1 MAKSLMYIRNMKIYF
16 FGTPGFAIPSLSMLF
31 NSTDFLIQAVVTQ
44 PDKPGNRRVLT
55 PPPIKL
61 SALKL
66 GLKVL
71 QPEKIDKELIEKIK
85 KDAPDAII
93 VIAYGGLIPKEV
105 LEIPKYG
112 CINVHPSL
120 LPKYRGASP
129 IQEALLNGDKETGIS
144 IMKVDEKLDHGPVYL
159 VKRIEIEDKDT
170 FETLSGKLA
179 IAAALLLLLALKDIE
194 EGNLPQIPQPDSK
207 ATFCRKIAK
216 EDGLID
222 WERSSKEILN
232 QIRALNPWPS
242 TYTSLQ
248 GKTLKILEAVV
259 RPSTKKGKPGSTEI
273 LDKNTF
279 GFHTKDSLIVPTLVQ
294 LEGKPQVTAKEFLNG
309 YKSSLS

>member
-1 MAKSLMYIRNMKIYF
+1 MKIYF
-16 FGTPGFAIPSLSMLF
+16 FGTPEFAIPSLKTLF
-31 NSTDFLIQAVVTQ
+31 NSADFKIQAVVTQ
-44 PDKPGNRRVLT
+44 PDKPGNRKVLT
-55 PPPIKL
+55 PPPIKT
-61 SALKL
+61 AAQEL

-71 QPEKIDKELIEKIK
+71 QPEKIDKKLIEKIK

-93 VIAYGGLIPKEV
+93 VIAYGGLIPKEI

-144 IMKVDEKLDHGPVYL
+144 IMEIDKKLDHGPVYL
-159 VKRIEIEDKDT
+159 IKRIEIEDKDT
-170 FETLSGKLA
+170 FKTLSKKLA
-179 IAAALLLLLALKDIE
+179 MAAAILLLLALKDIE
-194 EGNLPQIPQPDSK
+194 EENLFPIPQQDST

-216 EDGLID
+216 EDGKIN
-222 WERSSKEILN
+222 WERSSEEILN
-232 QIRALNPWPS
+232 QIRGLNPWPS

-248 GKTLKILEAVV
+248 GKTLKILEAIV

-279 GFHTKDSLIVPTLVQ
+279 GFYTKDGLVVPTLVQ
-294 LEGKPQVTAKEFLNG
+294 LEGKPPSTAKEFLNG
-309 YKSSLS
+309 HRKALGKV

>member
-1 MAKSLMYIRNMKIYF
+1 MKIYF
-16 FGTPGFAIPSLSMLF
+16 FGTPKFAIPSLKTLF
-31 NSTDFLIQAVVTQ
+31 NSADFSIQAVVTQ
-44 PDKPGNRRVLT
+44 PDKPGNRKVLT
-55 PPPIKL
+55 PPPVKI
-61 SALKL
+61 AAQEL

-71 QPEKIDKELIEKIK
+71 QPEKIDEKLIEKIK
-85 KDAPDAII
+85 KDSPDAII
-93 VIAYGGLIPKEV
+93 VIAYGGLIPKEL

-144 IMKVDEKLDHGPVYL
+144 IMEVDEKLDHGPVYL
-159 VKRIEIEDKDT
+159 VKRIEIDDKDT
-170 FETLSGKLA
+170 FKTLSEKLA
-179 IAAALLLLLALKDIE
+179 IASAILLLLALKDIE
-194 EGNLPQIPQPDSK
+194 EGNLPPIPQPDSK

-216 EDGLID
+216 EDGLIN

-242 TYTSLQ
+242 TYTVIE
-248 GKTLKILEAVV
+248 GKKLKILEA
-259 RPSTKKGKPGSTEI
+259 TKFEAIEGKTSQKKKPGSIEI

-279 GFHTKDSLIVPTLVQ
+279 GFYAKDGLIIPSKVQ
-294 LEGKPQVTAKEFLNG
+294 IEGKSQTTAKEFLNG
-309 YKSSLS
+309 HRKALGNL